1 MSRTNNFPNPKRYAL
16 DREFARR
23 FETTITYLVLLLGK
37 KHPANADLVGRFRN
51 QLIFSSASNESE
63 LPFNGSEYSEYK
75 EKVYVLINT
84 LSFTIK
90 GYWLYQQM
98 KTDDEQ
104 FENMVTFLTKQL
116 DLLQR
121 VYTKGLD
128 SFVVNKVGMGQYC
141 LGER

>member
-16 DREFARR
+16 DKELYHKFSAA
-23 FETTITYLVLLLGK
+23 ITHLVLLLGK
-37 KHPANADLVGRFRN
+37 KHPANADLVGRFRG
-51 QLIFSSASNESE
+51 QLIYSSASNESE
-63 LPFNGSEYSEYK
+63 LPFNGNEYSQYK

-84 LSFTIK
+84 LSYAIK
-90 GYWLYQQM
+90 GYWLYQRM

-104 FENMVTFLTKQL
+104 FESMVTFLTKQL
-116 DLLQR
+116 DLLQK

-141 LGER
+141 LGEK